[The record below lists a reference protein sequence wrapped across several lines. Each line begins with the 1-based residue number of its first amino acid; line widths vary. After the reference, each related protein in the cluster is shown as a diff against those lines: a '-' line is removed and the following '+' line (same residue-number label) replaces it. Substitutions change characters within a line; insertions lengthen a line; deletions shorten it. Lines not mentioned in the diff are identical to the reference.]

1 MQKINAANWI
11 SAARSCAPAA
21 TPCQPGY
28 VAAMSERRQAGFGE
42 RAAPA
47 SR

>member
-11 SAARSCAPAA
+11 SAARSCAPNA
-21 TPCQPGY
+21 TPCASGFL
-28 VAAMSERRQAGFGE
+28 AAMSERRNTQND
-42 RAAPA
+42 RSSQA